1 MIQTNIAPILGR
13 VFYLC
18 SISYKNLKQMEQTK
32 EEEFWNTLTH
42 FIGLLLSLGGLPV
55 LLYYNQ
61 SQTALSSYSILFFGF
76 GLILL
81 YAASTVY
88 HFTSNFKLK
97 EKFRVLDHISVFYLI
112 AGSYAPVCLITLY
125 EGKGVSIFLAIII
138 ITLLGTAFKVFYT
151 GKFEKLS
158 LLIYLAMGWLIILDF
173 NTVLALIE
181 FKGILLMIV
190 GGLLYSIGTIFYSLQ
205 KLKYTHAIWHVFVLG
220 GSISHYFLVLYYII

>member
-1 MIQTNIAPILGR
+1 
-13 VFYLC
+13 
-18 SISYKNLKQMEQTK
+18 MEQTK

-55 LLYYNQ
+55 LLYYDQ

-81 YAASTVY
+81 YAASTAY

-125 EGKGVSIFLAIII
+125 EGKGVSLFLAIII

-158 LLIYLAMGWLIILDF
+158 LLIYLAMGWLIILVF
-173 NTVLALIE
+173 NTVLTLIE

-205 KLKYTHAIWHVFVLG
+205 KLKYAHAIWHVFLLG
-220 GSISHYFLVLYYII
+220 GSTSHYFLVLFYVI

>member
-1 MIQTNIAPILGR
+1 MTETNVDPILGR

-18 SISYKNLKQMEQTK
+18 SISCKNLKQMEQTK

-125 EGKGVSIFLAIII
+125 EGKGVSLFLAIII

-181 FKGILLMIV
+181 FKGILLMIF

-205 KLKYTHAIWHVFVLG
+205 KLKYAHAIWHVFVLG

>member
-1 MIQTNIAPILGR
+1 
-13 VFYLC
+13 
-18 SISYKNLKQMEQTK
+18 MEQTK

-55 LLYYNQ
+55 LLYYDQ

-81 YAASTVY
+81 YAASTIY

-125 EGKGVSIFLAIII
+125 EGKGVSLFLAIII

-173 NTVLALIE
+173 NTVLTLIE
-181 FKGILLMIV
+181 FKGIFLLIV

-205 KLKYTHAIWHVFVLG
+205 KLKYAHAIWHVFVMG
-220 GSISHYFLVLYYII
+220 GSVSHYFLVLFYVI

>member
-1 MIQTNIAPILGR
+1 
-13 VFYLC
+13 
-18 SISYKNLKQMEQTK
+18 MEENK

-55 LLYYNQ
+55 LLYYDQ

-97 EKFRVLDHISVFYLI
+97 QKFRVLDHISVFYLI

-125 EGKGVSIFLAIII
+125 EGKGISLFIAIII

-173 NTVLALIE
+173 NTVLTLIE
-181 FKGILLMIV
+181 FKGIFLLIV

-205 KLKYTHAIWHVFVLG
+205 KLKYSHAIWHVFVMG
-220 GSISHYFLVLYYII
+220 GSVSHYFLVLFYVI

>member
-1 MIQTNIAPILGR
+1 
-13 VFYLC
+13 
-18 SISYKNLKQMEQTK
+18 MEQTK

-55 LLYYNQ
+55 LFYYDQ
-61 SQTALSSYSILFFGF
+61 SQTALSSYSILFFGL

-125 EGKGVSIFLAIII
+125 EGKGVSLFLAIII

-173 NTVLALIE
+173 NTVLTLIE

-205 KLKYTHAIWHVFVLG
+205 KVKYAHAIWHVFVLG
-220 GSISHYFLVLYYII
+220 GSTSHYFLVLFYVI

>member
-1 MIQTNIAPILGR
+1 
-13 VFYLC
+13 
-18 SISYKNLKQMEQTK
+18 MEQTK

-55 LLYYNQ
+55 LLYYDQ

-81 YAASTVY
+81 YAASTIY

-125 EGKGVSIFLAIII
+125 EGKGISLFLAIII

-181 FKGILLMIV
+181 FKGIFLLIV

-205 KLKYTHAIWHVFVLG
+205 KLKYAHAIWHVFVMG
-220 GSISHYFLVLYYII
+220 GSVSHYFLVLFYVI

>member
-18 SISYKNLKQMEQTK
+18 SISCKNLKQMEQTK

-125 EGKGVSIFLAIII
+125 EGKGISLFLAIII

>member
-1 MIQTNIAPILGR
+1 
-13 VFYLC
+13 
-18 SISYKNLKQMEQTK
+18 MEETK

-55 LLYYNQ
+55 LLYYDQ

-88 HFTSNFKLK
+88 HFTSNVKLK
-97 EKFRVLDHISVFYLI
+97 EKFRILDHISVFYLI

-125 EGKGVSIFLAIII
+125 EGKGISLFLAIII

-181 FKGILLMIV
+181 FKGIFLLIV

-205 KLKYTHAIWHVFVLG
+205 KLKYAHAIWHVFVMG
-220 GSISHYFLVLYYII
+220 GSVSHYFLVLFYVI

>member
-1 MIQTNIAPILGR
+1 
-13 VFYLC
+13 
-18 SISYKNLKQMEQTK
+18 MEQTK

-55 LLYYNQ
+55 LLYYDQ

-125 EGKGVSIFLAIII
+125 EGKGVSLFLAIII

-173 NTVLALIE
+173 NTVLTLIE
-181 FKGILLMIV
+181 FKGIFLLIV

-205 KLKYTHAIWHVFVLG
+205 KLKYAHTIWHVFVLG
-220 GSISHYFLVLYYII
+220 GSVSHYFLVLYYII

>member
-1 MIQTNIAPILGR
+1 MHKKPPPLGR

-55 LLYYNQ
+55 LLYYDQ

-125 EGKGVSIFLAIII
+125 EGKGVSLFLAIII

-173 NTVLALIE
+173 NTVLTLIE

-205 KLKYTHAIWHVFVLG
+205 KLKYAHAIWHVFVLG
-220 GSISHYFLVLYYII
+220 GSASHYFLVLFYVI

>member
-1 MIQTNIAPILGR
+1 
-13 VFYLC
+13 
-18 SISYKNLKQMEQTK
+18 MEQTK

-55 LLYYNQ
+55 LLYYDQ

-112 AGSYAPVCLITLY
+112 AGSYAPICLITLY
-125 EGKGVSIFLAIII
+125 EGKGVSLFLAIII

-173 NTVLALIE
+173 NTVLTLIE

-205 KLKYTHAIWHVFVLG
+205 KLKYAHAIWHVFVLG
-220 GSISHYFLVLYYII
+220 GSLSHYFLALYYII

>member
-1 MIQTNIAPILGR
+1 
-13 VFYLC
+13 
-18 SISYKNLKQMEQTK
+18 MEQTK

-112 AGSYAPVCLITLY
+112 AGSYAPACLITLY

-181 FKGILLMIV
+181 FKGILLMIF

>member
-1 MIQTNIAPILGR
+1 MILIQFGIR

-55 LLYYNQ
+55 LLYYDQ

-81 YAASTVY
+81 YAASTIY
-88 HFTSNFKLK
+88 HFTSNVKLK

-125 EGKGVSIFLAIII
+125 EGKGISLFLAIII

-181 FKGILLMIV
+181 FKGIFLLIV
-190 GGLLYSIGTIFYSLQ
+190 GRLLYSIGTIFYSLK
-205 KLKYTHAIWHVFVLG
+205 KLKYSHAIWHVFVMG
-220 GSISHYFLVLYYII
+220 GSVSHYFLVLFYVI

>member
-1 MIQTNIAPILGR
+1 
-13 VFYLC
+13 
-18 SISYKNLKQMEQTK
+18 MEQTK

-55 LLYYNQ
+55 LLYYDQ

-125 EGKGVSIFLAIII
+125 EGKGISLFLAIII

-173 NTVLALIE
+173 NTVLTLIE
-181 FKGILLMIV
+181 FKGIFLLIV

-205 KLKYTHAIWHVFVLG
+205 KLKYAHAIWHVFVMG
-220 GSISHYFLVLYYII
+220 GSVSHYFLVLFYVI

>member
-1 MIQTNIAPILGR
+1 
-13 VFYLC
+13 
-18 SISYKNLKQMEQTK
+18 MEQTK

-55 LLYYNQ
+55 LLYYDQ

-125 EGKGVSIFLAIII
+125 EGKGVSLFLAIII

-173 NTVLALIE
+173 NTVLTLIE
-181 FKGILLMIV
+181 FKGILLMIF

-205 KLKYTHAIWHVFVLG
+205 KLKYAHAIWHVFVLG
-220 GSISHYFLVLYYII
+220 GSTSHYFLVLFYVI

>member
-1 MIQTNIAPILGR
+1 MHKNPPLGR

-55 LLYYNQ
+55 LLYYDQ

-125 EGKGVSIFLAIII
+125 EGKGVSLFLAIII

-173 NTVLALIE
+173 NTVLTLIE

-190 GGLLYSIGTIFYSLQ
+190 GGLFYSIGTIFYSLQ
-205 KLKYTHAIWHVFVLG
+205 KLKYAHAIWHVFVLG
-220 GSISHYFLVLYYII
+220 GSASHYFLVLLYVI

>member
-1 MIQTNIAPILGR
+1 
-13 VFYLC
+13 
-18 SISYKNLKQMEQTK
+18 MEQTK
-32 EEEFWNTLTH
+32 EEEFLNTLTH

-55 LLYYNQ
+55 LLYYDQ

-125 EGKGVSIFLAIII
+125 EGKGVSLFLAIII

-173 NTVLALIE
+173 NTVLTLIE

-205 KLKYTHAIWHVFVLG
+205 KLKYAHTIWHVFVLG
-220 GSISHYFLVLYYII
+220 GSASHYFLVLFYVI

>member
-1 MIQTNIAPILGR
+1 
-13 VFYLC
+13 
-18 SISYKNLKQMEQTK
+18 MEQTK

-61 SQTALSSYSILFFGF
+61 SQTALSFYSILFFGF

-125 EGKGVSIFLAIII
+125 EGKGVSLFLAIII

-173 NTVLALIE
+173 NTVLTLIE
-181 FKGILLMIV
+181 FKGILLMIF

-205 KLKYTHAIWHVFVLG
+205 KLKYAHAIWHVFVLG
-220 GSISHYFLVLYYII
+220 GSTSHYFLVLFYVI

>member
-1 MIQTNIAPILGR
+1 
-13 VFYLC
+13 
-18 SISYKNLKQMEQTK
+18 MEETK

-55 LLYYNQ
+55 LLYYDQ

-125 EGKGVSIFLAIII
+125 EGKGISLFLAIII

-181 FKGILLMIV
+181 FKGIFLLIV

-205 KLKYTHAIWHVFVLG
+205 KLKYAHAIWHVFVMG
-220 GSISHYFLVLYYII
+220 GSVSHYFLVLFYVI

>member
-1 MIQTNIAPILGR
+1 LIQTNIAPILGR

-18 SISYKNLKQMEQTK
+18 SISCKNLKQMEQTK

>member
-1 MIQTNIAPILGR
+1 MTQTNVDPILGR

-18 SISYKNLKQMEQTK
+18 SISCKNLKEMEQTK

-158 LLIYLAMGWLIILDF
+158 LLIYLTIGWLIILDF

>member
-1 MIQTNIAPILGR
+1 
-13 VFYLC
+13 
-18 SISYKNLKQMEQTK
+18 MEETK

-55 LLYYNQ
+55 LLYYDQ

-81 YAASTVY
+81 YAASTIY

-125 EGKGVSIFLAIII
+125 EGKGISLFLAIII

-173 NTVLALIE
+173 NTVLTLIE
-181 FKGILLMIV
+181 FKGIFLLIV

-205 KLKYTHAIWHVFVLG
+205 KLKYAHAIWHVFVMG
-220 GSISHYFLVLYYII
+220 GSVSHYFLVLFYVI

>member
-1 MIQTNIAPILGR
+1 
-13 VFYLC
+13 
-18 SISYKNLKQMEQTK
+18 MEQTK

-55 LLYYNQ
+55 LLYYDQ
-61 SQTALSSYSILFFGF
+61 SQTALSSYSLLFFGF

-125 EGKGVSIFLAIII
+125 EGKGVSLFLAIII

-173 NTVLALIE
+173 NTVLTLIE

-205 KLKYTHAIWHVFVLG
+205 KLKYAHAIWHVLVLG
-220 GSISHYFLVLYYII
+220 GSTSHYFLVLFYVI

>member
-1 MIQTNIAPILGR
+1 
-13 VFYLC
+13 
-18 SISYKNLKQMEQTK
+18 MEETK

-42 FIGLLLSLGGLPV
+42 FIGLLLSLGGIPV
-55 LLYYNQ
+55 LLYYDQ
-61 SQTALSSYSILFFGF
+61 SQTVLSSYSILFFGF
-76 GLILL
+76 GMILL

-112 AGSYAPVCLITLY
+112 AGSYAPICLITLY
-125 EGKGVSIFLAIII
+125 EGKGVGLFLAIII

-151 GKFEKLS
+151 GKLEKLS

-181 FKGILLMIV
+181 FKGIFLLIV
-190 GGLLYSIGTIFYSLQ
+190 GGSLYSIGTIFYSLQ
-205 KLKYTHAIWHVFVLG
+205 KLKYAHTIWHVFVLG
-220 GSISHYFLVLYYII
+220 GSASHYFLVLYYVI

>member
-1 MIQTNIAPILGR
+1 
-13 VFYLC
+13 
-18 SISYKNLKQMEQTK
+18 MEQTK

-55 LLYYNQ
+55 LFYYDQ

-125 EGKGVSIFLAIII
+125 EGKGVSLFLAIII
-138 ITLLGTAFKVFYT
+138 IALLGTAFKVFYT

-181 FKGILLMIV
+181 FKGILLMIF

-205 KLKYTHAIWHVFVLG
+205 KLKYAHAIWHVFVLG
-220 GSISHYFLVLYYII
+220 GSTSHYFLVLFYVI

>member
-18 SISYKNLKQMEQTK
+18 SIYCKNLKQMEQTK

-190 GGLLYSIGTIFYSLQ
+190 GGLLYSTGTIFYSLQ

>member
-1 MIQTNIAPILGR
+1 
-13 VFYLC
+13 
-18 SISYKNLKQMEQTK
+18 MEQTK

-125 EGKGVSIFLAIII
+125 EGKGVSLFLAIII

-181 FKGILLMIV
+181 FKGILLMIF

-220 GSISHYFLVLYYII
+220 GSTSHYFLVLFYVI

>member
-1 MIQTNIAPILGR
+1 
-13 VFYLC
+13 
-18 SISYKNLKQMEQTK
+18 MEETK

-55 LLYYNQ
+55 LLYYDQ

-125 EGKGVSIFLAIII
+125 EGKGVSLFLAIII

-181 FKGILLMIV
+181 FKGIFLLIV

-205 KLKYTHAIWHVFVLG
+205 KLKYAHTIWHVFVLG
-220 GSISHYFLVLYYII
+220 GSASHYFLVLYYII